1 MEVMSVAVG
10 SKRPIPVFS
19 PTARDLPDGSVV
31 EDGVVYIPLSR
42 AARMIGHKGVS
53 ALHLAITEGRIA
65 LAHLRQRPLPD
76 GCRLYISEAGV
87 QEYKA
92 TKAFRVGRPRKCG

>member
-19 PTARDLPDGSVV
+19 QTACDLPNGSVV

-42 AARMIGHKGVS
+42 AAKIIGHKFVET
-53 ALHLAITEGRIA
+53 LHKAITKGRIP
-65 LAHLRQRPLPD
+65 LAYLRQRPLPD
-76 GCRLYISEAGV
+76 GCRVYISEAGV

-92 TKAFRVGRPRKCG
+92 TRAFRVGRPRKCG